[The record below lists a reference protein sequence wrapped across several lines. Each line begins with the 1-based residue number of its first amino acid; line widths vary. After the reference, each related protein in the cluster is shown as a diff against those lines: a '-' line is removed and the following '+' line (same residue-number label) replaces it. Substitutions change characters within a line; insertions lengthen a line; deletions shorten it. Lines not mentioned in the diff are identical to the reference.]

1 MLQWITLNL
10 TMKKIIIAVLISM
23 LAGCS
28 QAPTNNSK
36 YLRIISTAPNI
47 TEILFALGLDE
58 EIVGVSSFCN
68 YPAKAQKK
76 SKIGDFS
83 NPNIERLIALRPD
96 IVFTTSLEQA
106 AINAKLKKLGLTT
119 VTIYPK
125 SIEELFRSIKDIGT
139 LTGRENEAENL
150 IADMSSEIDS
160 IREKVADIP
169 TESRKRLLIEM
180 LDDPLIVASKSSFV
194 GELGTIAGGDNI
206 AFDTEK
212 AYSKFSPE
220 LVISRNPDCII
231 MGYMFGAENALD
243 KVRERAGYSNIN
255 AVNKNAVFNDI
266 SPDVLLRPG
275 PRATEAIEE
284 IYKRL
289 YER

>member
-1 MLQWITLNL
+1 
-10 TMKKIIIAVLISM
+10 M